1 MKKTDKKF
9 KFPSFRIKFSD
20 FWKLTPQPYSCLS
33 FRQVFGNYPK
43 TSFLKNG
50 KNPKSLGSIDCRQ
63 VSKFSEKLQKKFQ
76 VFGGENSLCYWVPG
90 KFPSFRIHPPPLHGG
105 YKIPSVYGME
115 VSIFRLPKFEHFSTT
130 KFKRI

>member
-20 FWKLTPQPYSCLS
+20 FRKLTPQSYSCLS
-33 FRQVFGNYPK
+33 FRQVSENYPK
-43 TSFLKNG
+43 TSFLKKG
-50 KNPKSLGSIDCRQ
+50 KNPKSLDRTDCRQ
-63 VSKFSEKLQKKFQ
+63 VSKFSESVQKKFQ
-76 VFGGENSLCYWVPG
+76 VFGGANSLCYWAQS

-105 YKIPSVYGME
+105 YKIPSMDGME